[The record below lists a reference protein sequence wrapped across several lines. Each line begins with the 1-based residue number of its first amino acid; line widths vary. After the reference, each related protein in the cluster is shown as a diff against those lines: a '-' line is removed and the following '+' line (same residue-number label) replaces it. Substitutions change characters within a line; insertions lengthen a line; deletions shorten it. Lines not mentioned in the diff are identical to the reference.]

1 MENDAGQ
8 VVDLYVPRKCA
19 ATNRLI
25 TAKDHAS
32 VQINIAEVDESGKM
46 IPGQNITYPL
56 CGFLR
61 GNAEGDDSLNR
72 LLTRDGLLKNVWTY
86 QR

>member
-1 MENDAGQ
+1 MQNDQGIQ
-8 VVDLYVPRKCA
+8 VDLYRPRKCS

-32 VQINIAEVDESGKM
+32 VQINVGEVDEKGHY
-46 IPGQNITYPL
+46 ITNNFKRYEL
-56 CGFLR
+56 CGFIR
-61 GNAEGDDSLNR
+61 SSGESDDSLNR
-72 LLTRDGLLKNVWTY
+72 LASSDGFLKNVWSS